1 MQILSDGT
9 STTCCAGA
17 ESSGREL
24 SSMYDN
30 LNRRCDRNVS
40 KIAENLEVFVET
52 SQTYQDLKRCPTL
65 FSGVRHKMG
74 KGTFPYIVD
83 DSVMSPSYMENPL
96 GPGGL
101 L

>member
-52 SQTYQDLKRCPTL
+52 SQTYQDLKRC
-65 FSGVRHKMG
+65 VRHKMG
-74 KGTFPYIVD
+74 KGTSPYIVD